1 MKFKAIVVNKDE
13 NGYRTMLEG
22 LDDAV
27 LRPMGDVLVAVDYS
41 SLNFKDALAVTGKA
55 PVVRSFP
62 MVLGIDFSGKVIES
76 DSQQFKPGDAVIL
89 NGWGAGERHWGGLA
103 QRACVKL
110 VPLPSGL
117 NSRQAMAIGTAGYT
131 AMLCVL
137 AVEQHGVK
145 AGSEVLVT
153 GASGGVGSIA
163 VSLLARRGF
172 KVTASTGKLGSADY
186 LKELGAS
193 DVIERSTLSTPG
205 KPLAKE
211 RWSAA
216 IDTLGGSTL
225 ANVCASIQYGGIVA
239 ACGMAESLDFPAS
252 VAPFILRGVT
262 LAGIDSVECPRE
274 KRIRAWQ
281 QLAREVDGLNLAQI
295 ETEIGLSEVIDVA
308 KRLSDGQLQ
317 GRVVVDVSR

>member
-1 MKFKAIVVNKDE
+1 M
-13 NGYRTMLEG
+13 
-22 LDDAV
+22 
-27 LRPMGDVLVAVDYS
+27 
-41 SLNFKDALAVTGKA
+41 
-55 PVVRSFP
+55 
-62 MVLGIDFSGKVIES
+62 
-76 DSQQFKPGDAVIL
+76 
-89 NGWGAGERHWGGLA
+89 
-103 QRACVKL
+103 
-110 VPLPSGL
+110 
-117 NSRQAMAIGTAGYT
+117 
-131 AMLCVL
+131 
-137 AVEQHGVK
+137 
-145 AGSEVLVT
+145 
-153 GASGGVGSIA
+153 
-163 VSLLARRGF
+163 
-172 KVTASTGKLGSADY
+172 
-186 LKELGAS
+186 
-193 DVIERSTLSTPG
+193 IERSTLSTPG